1 MVEVYVS
8 GSTIDIG
15 RQGENEAR
23 NIYFDLSE
31 LMTLYGEG
39 TATLVHM
46 RPSDQA
52 PYICETETVGNY
64 AVWTPSTTDTAYPGA
79 GKCELRWVVGE
90 TLAKSIIYTTT
101 IAPSITGAGEVPSP
115 YKSWYDAIIAYIE
128 ANYAA
133 NGAPQEVRE
142 AIYTL
147 LSKAAYTET
156 GLTDELAIVQA
167 WTAETISVTNNLTN
181 CTNSNTATMAE
192 QGSSYTGTL
201 TADSGYILGTVTVT
215 MGGSDITAT
224 VYSSGTIT
232 IPSVTGDIVITATAV
247 PAVSSLS
254 AVYTQ
259 SGTVYDTDALDTLK
273 SGLVVTATYSD
284 SSTATVPSADYTL
297 SGTLTAGTS
306 TVTVSYGGKTTTFN
320 VTATHGFLY
329 TPDKG
334 LLSEQSYVSSSTIS
348 EYFTESVSG
357 GYLNIYSAKSGVSST
372 QASLVYF
379 DGLTYSTSAML
390 KIVFSVADMVYTSS
404 SNTTTPGTFAMFV
417 SNGQT
422 GGSFGMASVGFAR
435 YSATGGAVRIRK
447 NTAAASAWLTDEISL
462 DTLHTLILEVEN
474 GAVSASLDGTD
485 IYTDAALYTSTNY
498 TSDTSIRIMRSNQNT
513 VDINIAS
520 IEMRLE

>member
-64 AVWTPSTTDTAYPGA
+64 AVWTPSNTDTAYSGA

-101 IAPSITGAGEVPSP
+101 IAPSITGAGEVPST

-133 NGAPQEVRE
+133 NGAPLEVRE

-156 GLTDELAIVQA
+156 GLTDELAVVQA
-167 WTAETISVTNNLTN
+167 WTADTLSITNQLTHV
-181 CTNSNTATMAE
+181 TNSNPSEMISHGDSYTATLSA
-192 QGSSYTGTL
+192 
-201 TADSGYILGTVTVT
+201 ASGYTLSTITVT

-232 IPSVTGDIVITATAV
+232 IPSVTGNIVITATAV
-247 PAVSSLS
+247 AAVASLS

-259 SGTVYDTDALDTLK
+259 SGTVYTTDSIEDLRSD
-273 SGLVVTATYSD
+273 LVVTATYGD
-284 SSTATVPSADYTL
+284 SSTAVVSDYTL
-297 SGTLTAGTS
+297 NGTLTEGTS
-306 TVTVSYGGKTTTFN
+306 TITASYGGKTATFN
-320 VTATHGFLY
+320 VTVT
-329 TPDKG
+329 
-334 LLSEQSYVSSSTIS
+334 VSRESIFGTFVNGHSVSKSTGGGVPANGIYISSTTTRAAFSTPIVNDNYTLTVTDSSKYNIAVHDVQDDTPIS
-348 EYFTESVSG
+348 TLHG
-357 GYLNIYSAKSGVSST
+357 SAIEH
-372 QASLVYF
+372 VYF
-379 DGLTYSTSAML
+379 AGGSKSISWKTSDSATTPYILVALKKMDNTAFTDAELANGAEAVFTY
-390 KIVFSVADMVYTSS
+390 
-404 SNTTTPGTFAMFV
+404 TTT
-417 SNGQT
+417 
-422 GGSFGMASVGFAR
+422 
-435 YSATGGAVRIRK
+435 
-447 NTAAASAWLTDEISL
+447 
-462 DTLHTLILEVEN
+462 
-474 GAVSASLDGTD
+474 
-485 IYTDAALYTSTNY
+485 
-498 TSDTSIRIMRSNQNT
+498 
-513 VDINIAS
+513 
-520 IEMRLE
+520 